1 MGCASSKHQM
11 MRNAVAKMSSDHQ
24 TNATCTDSE
33 RTYTERTY
41 CDKENRSAMM
51 TTATGEVT
59 KIETVKPPGRLSTVR
74 RSSRS
79 KSNKVGPTPT
89 TTTSYETGGSSRSK
103 KSTAACGGGE
113 SSGSSKHRRESP
125 PIQIRRVSKIDRTA
139 KTHPGSLE
147 LDNNS
152 AHSSRSTS
160 EHSAVMFKANCDRQ
174 SLAAALDHFDLE
186 DFSNHTSSSHYHED
200 PLICIVRSD
209 KLAFSGAGI
218 RRHSRRKRHRQL
230 GKDNTKIVILRQ
242 PSFKEQAAMAAA
254 EAAAEAVTK
263 ANKDLEDECAKQR
276 SDRRLTRRAAA
287 NARKPTTDRACV
299 GDRCRTTRG
308 STTATTKRNSNNNNK
323 VVEQQQLSPNGTP
336 VRSNSVLRGGSSSG
350 VMMFED
356 KSSEADL
363 DYWPLP
369 LHTAVQ

>member
-1 MGCASSKHQM
+1 
-11 MRNAVAKMSSDHQ
+11 
-24 TNATCTDSE
+24 
-33 RTYTERTY
+33 
-41 CDKENRSAMM
+41 M

-59 KIETVKPPGRLSTVR
+59 KIETVKPSGRLSAVR
-74 RSSRS
+74 RSS
-79 KSNKVGPTPT
+79 KVGPTP
-89 TTTSYETGGSSRSK
+89 SSNVK
-103 KSTAACGGGE
+103 I
-113 SSGSSKHRRESP
+113 SSGETSKSKTMACSGENSKHRRESS

-152 AHSSRSTS
+152 GHSSRSTS

-200 PLICIVRSD
+200 PLIYIVRSD

-242 PSFKEQAAMAAA
+242 PSFKEQAAMAAW
-254 EAAAEAVTK
+254 AAASAAATK
-263 ANKDLEDECAKQR
+263 ANKELEDECAKQR
-276 SDRRLTRRAAA
+276 SERRVTRA
-287 NARKPTTDRACV
+287 NARKSPTDRAS
-299 GDRCRTTRG
+299 G
-308 STTATTKRNSNNNNK
+308 STKHK
-323 VVEQQQLSPNGTP
+323 LGLSPNGTP
-336 VRSNSVLRGGSSSG
+336 VRSNSVLRGVSSSG
-350 VMMFED
+350 VMILED

-369 LHTAVQ
+369 LTAV